1 MEKEQS
7 ILNQVDDKDLSNFLK
22 YLINVKEY
30 SSNTKDSYAYDI
42 AEFLLFLDSINVD
55 KKNIKKEDIQQYL
68 MYINNRNISKQSIKR
83 RLCALRSF
91 YKYLV
96 KYKIVV
102 SNPFETISSTKGE
115 KKLPHFLSE
124 KEVTELLD
132 SNEKRTDFLKDRDQ
146 ALLELMYAS
155 GLRAS
160 EVISLKINDLDLDSK
175 LVKVKGKGNKE
186 RLIPFNNHSKNA
198 LIKYMS
204 NTRYQLLEKRK
215 EEKETD
221 ILFLNNNGNQL
232 SRRGIEYLI
241 NQIVIKTGFNMKVHP
256 HMLRHSFATELLSN
270 GADLRTIQELLGH
283 SSISTT
289 SIYTHVTFADLQKTY
304 NKVFNTPSS
313 NDFGVLFDF
322 NGTLFFDDYEQEES
336 WKIIAKKYFNVELN
350 KKDFDTIHGYSTAI
364 TLSRLAKRELTIE
377 EVESFRHERI
387 EIYKSLVY
395 KNNPRPELVSGA
407 IELFNKLQE
416 KNIPYGI
423 CTSSTYEPTLWYI
436 KTFDLLKYFPLE
448 KIIYFDQ
455 SIKNTK
461 PEPDI
466 YLAGQKRLNV
476 TSFVVVEDSLA
487 GFISATRAK
496 ASGIIQ
502 MSQDKSVIKNDMCKY
517 LIHDYTS
524 LSDEVLSFLH
534 LKDN

>member
-1 MEKEQS
+1 MP
-7 ILNQVDDKDLSNFLK
+7 I
-22 YLINVKEY
+22 Y
-30 SSNTKDSYAYDI
+30 
-42 AEFLLFLDSINVD
+42 
-55 KKNIKKEDIQQYL
+55 
-68 MYINNRNISKQSIKR
+68 
-83 RLCALRSF
+83 
-91 YKYLV
+91 
-96 KYKIVV
+96 
-102 SNPFETISSTKGE
+102 
-115 KKLPHFLSE
+115 KKLIIKFL
-124 KEVTELLD
+124 
-132 SNEKRTDFLKDRDQ
+132 
-146 ALLELMYAS
+146 
-155 GLRAS
+155 
-160 EVISLKINDLDLDSK
+160 
-175 LVKVKGKGNKE
+175 
-186 RLIPFNNHSKNA
+186 
-198 LIKYMS
+198 
-204 NTRYQLLEKRK
+204 
-215 EEKETD
+215 
-221 ILFLNNNGNQL
+221 
-232 SRRGIEYLI
+232 
-241 NQIVIKTGFNMKVHP
+241 
-256 HMLRHSFATELLSN
+256 
-270 GADLRTIQELLGH
+270 
-283 SSISTT
+283 
-289 SIYTHVTFADLQKTY
+289 
-304 NKVFNTPSS
+304 
-313 NDFGVLFDF
+313 
-322 NGTLFFDDYEQEES
+322 
-336 WKIIAKKYFNVELN
+336 IAKEYFNVELN

>member
-30 SSNTKDSYAYDI
+30 SSNTKESYAYDI

-304 NKVFNTPSS
+304 NKVFNC
-313 NDFGVLFDF
+313 
-322 NGTLFFDDYEQEES
+322 
-336 WKIIAKKYFNVELN
+336 
-350 KKDFDTIHGYSTAI
+350 
-364 TLSRLAKRELTIE
+364 KRI
-377 EVESFRHERI
+377 F
-387 EIYKSLVY
+387 
-395 KNNPRPELVSGA
+395 
-407 IELFNKLQE
+407 
-416 KNIPYGI
+416 
-423 CTSSTYEPTLWYI
+423 
-436 KTFDLLKYFPLE
+436 
-448 KIIYFDQ
+448 
-455 SIKNTK
+455 
-461 PEPDI
+461 
-466 YLAGQKRLNV
+466 
-476 TSFVVVEDSLA
+476 
-487 GFISATRAK
+487 
-496 ASGIIQ
+496 
-502 MSQDKSVIKNDMCKY
+502 
-517 LIHDYTS
+517 
-524 LSDEVLSFLH
+524 
-534 LKDN
+534 